1 MDLASEAPFL
11 LTVSLHVFIEP
22 FTPPVPL
29 MLCIV
34 SGAVAVIGSF
44 VLITFVPRGI
54 VSHPRYPHVNLLQ
67 WNWIRLVHRIHGI
80 FWIQLSSVCIFVVVV
95 IAGFWGNADPV
106 YNLAPTFVW
115 VIFWVGITYVSAF
128 VGDVWSILNPWK
140 IIFGWVT
147 NIGVILNVRLF
158 RSPFLVYPPKLGAMP
173 GLLLFLVFAWIE
185 NVHSQAVVP
194 LRISQYIA
202 AYSLVTWVGMF
213 VYGKDT
219 WLRHGEMFS
228 LAFGFLAKFGAIQ
241 AQWERKSPTANDGGV
256 YNMNAPNEEQ
266 DEKNPPVVSAIN
278 CQPWA
283 TRLLVVEKVSIWQMF
298 FVLSLLATVTFDGF
312 TGTIPWMNIQIYLRG
327 IVDSPGLISTLGLM
341 SSIMLFCGIY
351 FGFAAMMSLSSGGN
365 LGFVQSATTFV
376 YTLIPIALAY
386 HLAHFLL
393 FLLIQGQLMVT
404 LISDPLGLG
413 WDLFGT
419 SNHRINFMLVSDNLF
434 WFTSVIAIVVGHI
447 IAIFLSHSIALRVI
461 ASHNYAVRSQVPMII
476 LMVAYTIASLWILTQ
491 PMYS

>member
-1 MDLASEAPFL
+1 MMDLAIEAPIF
-11 LTVSLHVFIEP
+11 LTVFLHVFIEP

-29 MLCIV
+29 MLCII
-34 SGAVAVIGSF
+34 SGAIAVIGSF
-44 VLITFVPRGI
+44 VLITFVPTDI

-67 WNWIRLVHRIHGI
+67 WDWLRLVNRVHGI
-80 FWIQLSSVCIFVVVV
+80 FWIQLSSVFIFVVVV
-95 IAGFWGNADPV
+95 IAGFWGNVDPV

-115 VIFWVGITYVSAF
+115 VIFWVGLTYISAF

-147 NIGVILNVRLF
+147 QIGVVLKF
-158 RSPFLVYPPKLGAMP
+158 RPFYRPILVYPTKLGAMP
-173 GLLLFLVFAWIE
+173 GLILFLAFAWIE
-185 NVHSQAVVP
+185 NVYSQSVVP
-194 LRISQYIA
+194 LRISQYVV

-213 VYGKDT
+213 MYGKDT

-228 LAFGFLAKFGAIQ
+228 LAFGFLAKFGVIQ
-241 AQWERKSPTANDGGV
+241 IQWERKTSTANDAGV
-256 YNMNAPNEEQ
+256 YSMNTLEQ
-266 DEKNPPVVSAIN
+266 DDKSLPIASAIN

-283 TRLLVVEKVSIWQMF
+283 TRLLVIEKVSIWQMF

-312 TGTIPWMNIQIYLRG
+312 TGTVPWINIQNYMRG
-327 IVDSPGLISTLGLM
+327 IVDSPGLIGTLGLI
-341 SSIMLFCGIY
+341 SSIVLFCGIY
-351 FGFAAMMSLSSGGN
+351 FGFAAAMSLNSGGH

-393 FLLIQGQLMVT
+393 FLLIQGQLMVP

-419 SNHRINFMLVSDNLF
+419 SNYRINFMLVSDNLF
-434 WFTSVIAIVVGHI
+434 WFTSVIAIVVGHM
-447 IAIFLSHSIALRVI
+447 IAILLSHSIALRVI
-461 ASHNYAVRSQVPMII
+461 ASRNYAVQSQVPMII